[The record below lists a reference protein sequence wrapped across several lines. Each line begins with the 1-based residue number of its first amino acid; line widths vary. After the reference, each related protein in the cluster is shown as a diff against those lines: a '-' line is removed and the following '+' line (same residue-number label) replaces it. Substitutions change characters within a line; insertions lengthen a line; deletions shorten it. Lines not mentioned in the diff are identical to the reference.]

1 MRTLEE
7 IKEALAEQFDEVD
20 ILDMLGVNSFILVN
34 RFSDIIEDRI
44 EFFAELVEDDT
55 TDET

>member
-20 ILDMLGVNSFILVN
+20 ILDMLGVNSFTLVN
-34 RFSDIIEDRI
+34 RFSDLIEDRI
-44 EFFAELVEDDT
+44 EFFAELVEDDI
-55 TDET
+55 DET

>member
-20 ILDMLGVNSFILVN
+20 ILDMLGVNSFTLVN
-34 RFSDIIEDRI
+34 RFSDLIEGRI
-44 EFFAELVEDDT
+44 EFFAELVEDDI
-55 TDET
+55 DET